1 MIRVKICGIRSLEEA
16 LWAVEAGADA
26 LGFILVPKSKRY
38 IEPEKLQHITS
49 HLPPFITKVG
59 VFAQESPAKVAEI
72 ARQCSLDT
80 IQLHGGETVDAYRN
94 IQAPKIRAIC
104 FDPQAFG
111 NFQNPNPSG
120 LASEF
125 KQGLIQGVLLDS
137 NIQGQTGGT
146 GIPLPWEDTHFQAI
160 LGSIKATGCPVLLA
174 GGLNPDNIQEAV
186 QLTHPYGVDVSSGV
200 EEDGRKNRNLI
211 FRFVQSVKSL

>member
-26 LGFILVPKSKRY
+26 LGFILAPKSKRY
-38 IEPEKLQHITS
+38 IEPEKLQYITS

-59 VFAQESPAKVAEI
+59 VFAQESPANVTEI
-72 ARQCSLDT
+72 TRQCSLDT
-80 IQLHGGETVDAYRN
+80 IQLHGGEAVNAYQN
-94 IQAPKIRAIC
+94 IQATKIKAIC
-104 FDPQAFG
+104 FNPQAFG
-111 NFQNPNPSG
+111 NFQNPNPRG

-137 NIQGQTGGT
+137 ANQGQTGGT
-146 GIPLPWEDTHFQAI
+146 GIPLPWEDTHFQTI
-160 LGSIKATGCPVLLA
+160 LDAIKATGCPVLLA
-174 GGLNPDNIQEAV
+174 GGLNPDNIQEAI

-200 EEDGRKNRNLI
+200 EEDGRKNRNLV
-211 FRFVQSVKSL
+211 FRFVQSVKGP